1 MPGSDPSVEDVNTGS
16 SFKEVVARI
25 LDLQVSW
32 SSQNTPEMQ
41 ERGVLV
47 RQAGPRL
54 VKGMLAGLSS
64 LIPDLAVEGRDGTG
78 RKTRVPWIRVYS
90 KSRSPSATSGW
101 YVAALFAADG
111 SAVFL
116 SINQGTTSFEAGSLK
131 ASATDLLEARVRWAQ
146 GILGATID
154 KAGASVD
161 EIDLKDPVGLGAG
174 YERANV
180 CSYRFTR
187 DELSD
192 DLFRDRL
199 RSLVGLLQELYAAE
213 DDPARR
219 MAELQQSSILE
230 PLHPV
235 SPPLS
240 DTAAFIQA
248 VRGRYGPTLV
258 ESRRAAEEEAR
269 QLLNQLAGGMTKEQ
283 AQTLGQLFNRG
294 EWAGVMRH
302 NRFLPAFAGATMDR
316 LLEPIETFNEWTG
329 RLWRSPEEEARQA
342 VDEVL
347 RNPNAFPGAG
357 RSYPTMLMYLRDPHR
372 FAIWLQVCHQGL
384 VAISDYDE
392 PRGRTGGVDRY
403 LRYCAAVR
411 EFAERWGLEPQEVDA
426 VLVAAARAAAEVKDA
441 TARRG
446 EGASGG
452 DSGEVV
458 VDPRQVYSL
467 EKMAVATHLPLDL
480 LEEWVGLL
488 RGRKRQALLYGPP
501 GTGKTFV
508 AQQLARHLAGDDGS
522 IQLIQFHPSFSYED
536 FLEGLR
542 PTSGSNGQV
551 GYEVRDGVFFDFCAT
566 RAQASPGTHVFV
578 IDELNRAELGAV
590 LGELMTLL
598 EYRGREVQLPYSQRL
613 FSVPENVILLAT
625 MNTADRSLALV
636 DFALRRRFHAFE
648 MRPSR
653 DVLESYLKARDED
666 TDLVLRF
673 FDLVQERV
681 ASPDYAPGHSYW
693 MTEDLSPQGL
703 SRVWRYELYPY
714 LAEYWFEHRN
724 YLDDLNDKVTRLL
737 AEEA

>member
-25 LDLQVSW
+25 LDLQASW

-41 ERGVLV
+41 ERGVLI

-54 VKGMLAGLSS
+54 VKDMLAGLSS

-101 YVAALFAADG
+101 YVAGLFAADG

-116 SINQGTTSFEAGSLK
+116 SINQGTTSFEAGGFK
-131 ASATDLLEARVRWAQ
+131 ASATDLLAARVRWA
-146 GILGATID
+146 GGVLGAAID
-154 KAGASVD
+154 EAGAS
-161 EIDLKDPVGLGAG
+161 IDDIELKDPRGLGAG
-174 YERANV
+174 YERGNV
-180 CSYRFTR
+180 CSYRFSR

-192 DLFRDRL
+192 DLFRDHL
-199 RSLVGLLQELYAAE
+199 RTLVGLLQELYAAE

-219 MAELQQSSILE
+219 MAELQHSGSLE

-240 DTAAFIQA
+240 DTRAFIQA
-248 VRGRYGPTLV
+248 VRERYGPTLV
-258 ESRRAAEEEAR
+258 ESRQAAEEEAR
-269 QLLNQLAGGMTKEQ
+269 QLLNQHAGGMTKEQ
-283 AQTLGQLFNRG
+283 AQALGQLFNRG

-302 NRFLPAFAGATMDR
+302 NRFLPAFAGATMER
-316 LLEPIETFNEWTG
+316 LVEPIETFNEWTQ
-329 RLWRSPEEEARQA
+329 RFWRSPDEEALQA

-372 FAIWLQVCHQGL
+372 FAVWLQICHQGL
-384 VAISDYDE
+384 IAISDYDE
-392 PRGRTGGVDRY
+392 PRGRTGGADRY
-403 LRYCAAVR
+403 LRYCAAVGQ
-411 EFAERWGLEPQEVDA
+411 FADRWGLEPQEVDA
-426 VLVAAARAAAEVKDA
+426 VLVAAARAAAEVKEA
-441 TARRG
+441 AARRTGVVG
-446 EGASGG
+446 EG

-458 VDPRQVYSL
+458 VDPHQVYSL
-467 EKMAVATHLPLDL
+467 EKVAVATHLPLDL
-480 LEEWVGLL
+480 LEEWIGLL

-522 IQLIQFHPSFSYED
+522 VQLIQFHPSFSYED

-613 FSVPENVILLAT
+613 FSVPENVVLLAT

-714 LAEYWFEHRN
+714 LAEYWFEHRS
-724 YLDDLNDKVTRLL
+724 YLDDLNDKVSRLL